1 MWAETLPGVARR
13 PASVKELLL
22 FLLIAFAILAPGI
35 SSLPPVDRDEPR
47 YETAT
52 TQMLA
57 SGNFVDIRYQNQP
70 RYLQPAGIYWLQ
82 AIPTALFSS
91 PEHRQVWTYRLPS
104 LLGAV
109 VASLITAWAASLIFG
124 APIGLSAGALLAA
137 CVSLGFEARIGKT
150 DGALLASVV
159 VAQFAL
165 MRAYLATSLARPAS
179 WRVAA
184 AFWAA
189 LGIGVLLKGPI
200 IILVS
205 GLTVLAL
212 LAVDRKAG
220 WLRGLQVIWGLP
232 LMLAIALP
240 WYLAIGAASHG
251 EFFRIAVGHSLL
263 NKVTNGQQS
272 HGAPFGYHL
281 ALFIGSF
288 WPGSILAAAAIP
300 FAWARRRE
308 PQVRFLL
315 AWIIPSWIA
324 FELFKTKLP
333 HYVLPTFPAIACLA
347 ACALWSPKVAVKP
360 WLKGL
365 FFVFAAL
372 WLAVSLALCCAG
384 VIAPAALHLQGGAIP
399 PLVIVLSLCALA
411 ALGAVVWYLGKGRPA
426 RAIAALTALDFF
438 AGVNAY
444 AATLP
449 GLHGFWL
456 SPAITQA
463 AKRLDPCPN
472 RLLISTP
479 YHEPSLVFLNGPNH
493 TYLADTPQE
502 AADALAKADAC
513 GLAVVGDKEDPA
525 FQAEAKALN
534 LAPRAVGMLNGRD
547 YSDNRKLKLTFYKT
561 N

>member
-1 MWAETLPGVARR
+1 MWPEAGRR
-13 PASVKELLL
+13 ANLKELLL
-22 FLLIAFAILAPGI
+22 FLLVAFAILAPGI

-70 RYLQPAGIYWLQ
+70 RYLQPAGVYWLQ
-82 AIPTALFSS
+82 AIPTALFSA

-104 LLGAV
+104 LFGAV
-109 VASLITAWAASLIFG
+109 AASAITAWAASLIFG
-124 APIGLSAGALLAA
+124 APVGLSAGVLLAA

-165 MRAYLATSLARPAS
+165 MRTYLVSRFGRPAS

-200 IILVS
+200 ILLVTV
-205 GLTVLAL
+205 LTVLAL
-212 LAVDRKAG
+212 LAADRKAG
-220 WLRGLQVIWGLP
+220 WLKGLRAAWGLP
-232 LMLAIALP
+232 LMLLIALP
-240 WYLAIGAASHG
+240 WYVAIGEASHG
-251 EFFRIAVGHSLL
+251 LFYRVAVGHSLL
-263 NKVTNGQQS
+263 NKVTNGQQA

-281 ALFIGSF
+281 AGFIATF
-288 WPGSILAAAAIP
+288 WPGSILGVMAIP

-308 PQVRFLL
+308 PEVKFLL

-347 ACALWSPKVAVKP
+347 AYALWSPKVAVKP
-360 WLKGL
+360 WAKGL
-365 FFVFAAL
+365 FFVFAGL
-372 WLAVSLALCCAG
+372 WLALSLALCLAG
-384 VIAPAALHLQGGAIP
+384 PAALHVYGGGID
-399 PLVIVLSLCALA
+399 PLAAALSLCALA
-411 ALGAVVWYLGKGRPA
+411 AL
-426 RAIAALTALDFF
+426 AALIWFLWRGRRELAITALAALGFF
-438 AGVNAY
+438 AAVDAY
-444 AATLP
+444 AAGLP
-449 GLHGFWL
+449 RLSGFWL
-456 SPAITQA
+456 SPRITEA

-479 YHEPSLVFLNGPNH
+479 FHEPSLVFLNGPAH
-493 TYLADTPQE
+493 TDLADTPKE
-502 AADALAKADAC
+502 AADRLAKAGAC
-513 GLAVVGDKEDPA
+513 GLAVVGAKEEAD
-525 FQAEAKALN
+525 FLAEARAL
-534 LAPRAVGMLNGRD
+534 AMTPRVLETLQGRD
-547 YSDNRKLKLTFYKT
+547 YSDNRKLDLTFYAAR
-561 N
+561 